1 MVLLALLHY
10 WGAAVAADPKLIIK
24 RLDELKPER
33 LRHEDHWKRCADY
46 TFPLR
51 GEGFNQDK
59 LDAVSGQRKQADILD
74 STGTDCVQTL
84 ASEISSGTTPANAL
98 WFELDVGGEE
108 DGGERWLDDA
118 ADTIFRHIHS
128 SNFDSERMEA
138 IIDAITFGW
147 LCYYVDE
154 DRERGGLSFEHW
166 PLGQVFLSAS
176 KPGAKPDTVYR
187 VFSLTARQMAEEF
200 GEEAVSDEVRKSL
213 KEKPETRFEL
223 VWSIYPRRDYK
234 PGSKMAKNMPIASC
248 WVERQTQ
255 HLLRESG
262 YHEMPVVVARW
273 ERLPNSVY
281 GVGQVF
287 RALPDIKMLQDMWR
301 LDLGAGEIAVA
312 GMWIAEDDGVLNPRA
327 IKVGPRKVIVAN
339 SVDSMKPLETG
350 SNFNYSTDRIER
362 LQARIRRT
370 MLADQIPP
378 VDAPTKTATELMIR
392 VENLRKILGPIFGR
406 LQSEELA
413 TMVERCFGLAYRAG
427 VLGEPPE
434 SIAGQDFSV
443 KYIGPLARSQRL
455 EEVTAVERLA
465 ANIGALAQFFPEA
478 LDTFDS
484 DEAVKV
490 MGDGMAIPNKVLRSA
505 EQIKAVREAK
515 AQAAQE
521 QQQQAMAQQGAMAMQ
536 DAQAKRMATAQ

>member
-1 MVLLALLHY
+1 MLRRVRLLC
-10 WGAAVAADPKLIIK
+10 WGAVVATDPRTIIK
-24 RLDELKPER
+24 RLSELKPER
-33 LRHEDHWKRCADY
+33 QKHEDHWQKAAEY

-51 GEGFNQDK
+51 AEGFNTERI
-59 LDAVSGQRKQADILD
+59 DAVSGQRKQAEILD
-74 STGTDCVQTL
+74 STGTDCVQVL

-108 DGGERWLDDA
+108 DQGNEWLDDA
-118 ADTIFRHIHS
+118 ADIIWRHIHS

-138 IIDAITFGW
+138 LLDAITLGW

-166 PLGQVFLSAS
+166 PLGSVYLSAS
-176 KPGAKPDTVYR
+176 KAGGKPDTVFRCY
-187 VFSLTARQMAEEF
+187 SLTAEQIVREF
-200 GEEAVSDEVRKSL
+200 GEDQVSDEVRKAA
-213 KEKPETRFEL
+213 KEKPSDRFEV
-223 VWSIYPRRDYK
+223 VWAIYPRSDYK
-234 PGSKMAKNMPIASC
+234 PGAKMAKNLPVASC
-248 WVERQTQ
+248 WVEHKTAK
-255 HLLRESG
+255 LLRESG

-273 ERLPNSVY
+273 NKLPNSVY

-287 RALPDIKMLQDMWR
+287 KALPDIKMLQDMWR

-339 SVDSMKPLETG
+339 SVDSMKALETG
-350 SNFNYSTDRIER
+350 ANFNYSTDRIER

-378 VDAPTKTATELMIR
+378 VESPTKTATELMIR
-392 VENLRKILGPIFGR
+392 VEQLRKILGPIFGR

-434 SIAGQDFSV
+434 SLAGADFSV
-443 KYIGPLARSQRL
+443 KYIGPIARAQRM
-455 EEVTAVERLA
+455 EEVASVERLV
-465 ANIGALAQFFPEA
+465 ANAGAMAQTFPEV
-478 LDTFDS
+478 LDTIDP
-484 DEAVKV
+484 DEVMRV
-490 MGDGMAIPNKVLRSA
+490 MGDGMGVPNKVMRSKDA
-505 EQIKAVREAK
+505 ITAVREAK

-521 QQQQAMAQQGAMAMQ
+521 QQQQAMAQQQAMSMT
-536 DAQAKRMATAQ
+536 DAQAQRMAKQ

>member
-1 MVLLALLHY
+1 
-10 WGAAVAADPKLIIK
+10 
-24 RLDELKPER
+24 
-33 LRHEDHWKRCADY
+33 
-46 TFPLR
+46 
-51 GEGFNQDK
+51 
-59 LDAVSGQRKQADILD
+59 
-74 STGTDCVQTL
+74 
-84 ASEISSGTTPANAL
+84 
-98 WFELDVGGEE
+98 
-108 DGGERWLDDA
+108 
-118 ADTIFRHIHS
+118 
-128 SNFDSERMEA
+128 
-138 IIDAITFGW
+138 
-147 LCYYVDE
+147 
-154 DRERGGLSFEHW
+154 
-166 PLGQVFLSAS
+166 
-176 KPGAKPDTVYR
+176 
-187 VFSLTARQMAEEF
+187 
-200 GEEAVSDEVRKSL
+200 
-213 KEKPETRFEL
+213 
-223 VWSIYPRRDYK
+223 
-234 PGSKMAKNMPIASC
+234 
-248 WVERQTQ
+248 VERKTQ

-455 EEVTAVERLA
+455 EEVSAVERLA